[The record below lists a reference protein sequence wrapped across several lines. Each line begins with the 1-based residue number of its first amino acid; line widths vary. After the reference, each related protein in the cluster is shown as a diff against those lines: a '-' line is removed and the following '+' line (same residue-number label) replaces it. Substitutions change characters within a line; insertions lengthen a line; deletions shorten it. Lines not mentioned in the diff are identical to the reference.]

1 VVLKEDI
8 IINTDSC
15 FTISQ
20 REVITDRSTQQLSKC
35 PSK

>member
-1 VVLKEDI
+1 MMLKEDI
-8 IINTDSC
+8 VLNTDFC

-35 PSK
+35 LSN